1 MEGLFAFIT
10 ITLLIIIVPGP
21 DFMIVMKN
29 TIQFGRL
36 NGVFAALGITTAN
49 MFYSMLAVFGIIYL
63 LTSLYI
69 VFLFIKIAGALYL
82 IYLGIQSIRSAR
94 ASIHF
99 NLSKATQNQAK
110 LMTSYRQ
117 GCLSTLLNPKALLYY
132 VSILPHFLENGT
144 MNLSS
149 QILLLTFIVVVVI
162 LGWFLLCVFI
172 FQYIK
177 LLFSKPKAKAIFDY
191 TIGFI
196 LIALSINLLF
206 TKSN

>member
-99 NLSKATQNQAK
+99 SLSKSTQHQAK

-117 GCLSTLLNPKALLYY
+117 GFLSTLLNPKALLYY
-132 VSILPHFLENGT
+132 VSILPQFLENGN
-144 MNLSS
+144 MNLTS
-149 QILLLTFIVVVVI
+149 QTLLLTFIGRCCYI
-162 LGWFLLCVFI
+162 GMVFI
-172 FQYIK
+172 MCVYI
-177 LLFSKPKAKAIFDY
+177 STYQIIVQQ
-191 TIGFI
+191 TQ
-196 LIALSINLLF
+196 S
-206 TKSN
+206 